1 LKKPEKKQEK
11 QVRTLCE
18 YLLGSRNF
26 ILLVTKDTSHTLAL
40 YFWIA
45 GVWSITTQKGFVIK
59 KPIDLDPF
67 KEDYQEQI
75 QRMRT
80 TGLLILPYS
89 DPTDY
94 NLRKTKNALG
104 GVLSDRKAK
113 RKPTITDVFSRQEP
127 RDTDLP
133 NLINSLSSVYG
144 EQCVPMYLDEKSNS
158 KILRVRS

>member
-1 LKKPEKKQEK
+1 
-11 QVRTLCE
+11 
-18 YLLGSRNF
+18 LGSRNF
-26 ILLVTKDTSHTLAL
+26 ILLITKDTSHTLAL

>member
-1 LKKPEKKQEK
+1 
-11 QVRTLCE
+11 
-18 YLLGSRNF
+18 
-26 ILLVTKDTSHTLAL
+26 
-40 YFWIA
+40 
-45 GVWSITTQKGFVIK
+45 
-59 KPIDLDPF
+59 
-67 KEDYQEQI
+67 
-75 QRMRT
+75 MRS